1 MVQSQPGQ
9 IPQKKN
15 ITKKGWW
22 SDSRVGLSSN
32 PNTTKKKTK
41 KKEKT
46 LIYIINLER
55 CLIYKLFNLWD
66 IKKHLCEHSSEHNL
80 NHLGYT

>member
-46 LIYIINLER
+46 LNIH
-55 CLIYKLFNLWD
+55 YKSGEVS
-66 IKKHLCEHSSEHNL
+66 HL
-80 NHLGYT
+80 